1 MSWLSLILFFYNS
14 SFILSQ
20 SVPLLLLVSF
30 DGFRFDYPQL
40 YGPLRYFSRLEEQGV
55 HAHSM
60 IPTFTTATFPNHYTL
75 ITGLYE
81 EVHGL
86 ISDEIYDSKTKSLF
100 QSWKNTTNEWWP
112 LKSIWTINEERH
124 DARSGVIGWPQ
135 HPILIS
141 KYEPFR
147 KERSFEEIVDKMLN
161 WFNHPSEPINF
172 GAIYFPE
179 PDLTGKFPSLFFLNL
194 VSNEKFL
201 LGHQFGP
208 YSDKMKEIINTCD
221 EYLGYLLNEI
231 DKNMN
236 LKNNLHLIVTS
247 DHGMEEINA
256 TDKPIYL
263 EDYVDMTKL
272 KAVGTETLM
281 NIFLNSMND
290 IDDIFKNLS
299 QISHTQ
305 IYKKQ
310 DMPNRYHY
318 KNNSR
323 IGDIIIIVDHGYE
336 LHRRSSH
343 GGIRANLST
352 IHGNHGYDNQIN
364 SMKTIFYASGPQL
377 KQNFTLSNTAI
388 LNNVDVFG
396 LMCLI
401 LNIKKCPSSNG
412 SLANIQPFLIDPTRV
427 LSIIEKE
434 TAKPQDGSI
443 SLVIYLLV
451 LVSFVLILIMAVV
464 WSGVSFRNASA
475 ISRATHLDALTIAE
489 QNQYKFTQIN
499 DLKLNRIIGDDNL

>member
-1 MSWLSLILFFYNS
+1 MSWLSFFLFFYKL

-20 SVPLLLLVSF
+20 SVPLLLLISF

-40 YGPLRYFSRLEEQGV
+40 YGPLRYFSRLQEQGV

-60 IPTFTTATFPNHYTL
+60 IPTFTTATYPNHYTL

-86 ISDEIYDSKTKSLF
+86 ISDEIYDSKTKNNF
-100 QSWKNTTNEWWP
+100 QSWKNMTNEWWSF
-112 LKSIWTINEERH
+112 KTIWTINEERH

-135 HPILIS
+135 HLISIS
-141 KYEPFR
+141 KYEPYD
-147 KERSFEEIVDKMLN
+147 KERSFTAIIDQMLN
-161 WFNHPSEPINF
+161 WFNDPIEPINF

-179 PDLTGKFPSLFFLNL
+179 PDLTG
-194 VSNEKFL
+194 
-201 LGHQFGP
+201 HQTGP
-208 YSDKMKEIINTCD
+208 YSDKMKDIIKTCD

-231 DKNMN
+231 DKNIN
-236 LKNNLHLIVTS
+236 LKSNLHLIITS
-247 DHGMEEINA
+247 DHGMEQINA

-263 EDYVDMTKL
+263 DDYVDMTKL
-272 KAVGTETLM
+272 KAFGTETVI
-281 NIFLNSMND
+281 NIFLNSLND
-290 IDDIFKNLS
+290 TDDIFKNLS
-299 QISHTQ
+299 QILHTK

-310 DMPNRYHY
+310 DIPNRYHY

-323 IGDIIIIVDHGYE
+323 IGDLIIIVDAGYE
-336 LHRRSSH
+336 LHRRSFH
-343 GGIRANLST
+343 GGISVNLST
-352 IHGNHGYDNQIN
+352 IHGNHGYDNQID

-377 KQNFTLSNTAI
+377 KQNFTLSNTAT
-388 LNNVDVFG
+388 LHNVDIFA

-401 LNIKKCPSSNG
+401 LNIKKCPQSNG
-412 SLANIQPFLIDPTRV
+412 SLASIQPFLIDPTRV

-434 TAKPQDGSI
+434 TGKLQDGSI

-475 ISRATHLDALTIAE
+475 IARATHLDALTIAE

-499 DLKLNRIIGDDNL
+499 DLKLNRTIGDDNL

>member
-194 VSNEKFL
+194 VLNEKFL

>member
-1 MSWLSLILFFYNS
+1 MSWLLCVLFFYKS

-30 DGFRFDYPQL
+30 DGFRFDYPRL
-40 YGPLRYFSRLEEQGV
+40 YGPLRYFSRLEDQGV

-86 ISDEIYDSKTKSLF
+86 VSNEIYDSKTKSVF
-100 QSWKNTTNEWWP
+100 QSWTNMTDQWWP
-112 LKSIWTINEERH
+112 LKSIWTINEERY
-124 DARSGVIGWPQ
+124 DGRSGVIGWPQ
-135 HPILIS
+135 HSISIS
-141 KYEPFR
+141 KYEPYR
-147 KERSFEEIVDKMLN
+147 KERSFKEIIDRMLK
-161 WFNHPSEPINF
+161 WFNDPIKPINF

-179 PDLTGKFPSLFFLNL
+179 PELTGY
-194 VSNEKFL
+194 
-201 LGHQFGP
+201 QTGP
-208 YSDKMKEIINTCD
+208 YSDKMKEIIKTCD
-221 EYLGYLLNEI
+221 EHLGYLLNEI
-231 DKNMN
+231 DKNVN
-236 LKNNLHLIVTS
+236 LKNNLHLIITS

-272 KAVGTETLM
+272 KAFGTETVI

-299 QISHTQ
+299 QIPHTQ
-305 IYKKQ
+305 IYKQQ
-310 DMPNRYHY
+310 DIPIRYHY
-318 KNNSR
+318 KNNLR
-323 IGDIIIIVDHGYE
+323 IGDLIIIVDPGYE
-336 LHRRSSH
+336 LHRRSFH

-352 IHGNHGYDNQIN
+352 IHGNHGYDNRMD

-377 KQNFTLSNTAI
+377 KQNFTLSNTST
-388 LNNVDVFG
+388 LYNVDIFA

-401 LNIKKCPSSNG
+401 LNITKCPPSNG

-434 TAKPQDGSI
+434 TGKLQDGSI

-464 WSGVSFRNASA
+464 WSCVSFRNASA
-475 ISRATHLDALTIAE
+475 LSRASHGDALTIAE

-499 DLKLNRIIGDDNL
+499 DLKLNRTIGDDNL